1 MEVPLVL
8 AGFGAFLVVAFVVT
22 LAEPLL
28 FVAVFCLMAVWKL
41 YGPLGL
47 ETLRPLALY
56 STTTH

>member
-1 MEVPLVL
+1 MAVLL
-8 AGFGAFLVVAFVVT
+8 AGFVAFFVVAFVVT
-22 LAEPLL
+22 LAESFL